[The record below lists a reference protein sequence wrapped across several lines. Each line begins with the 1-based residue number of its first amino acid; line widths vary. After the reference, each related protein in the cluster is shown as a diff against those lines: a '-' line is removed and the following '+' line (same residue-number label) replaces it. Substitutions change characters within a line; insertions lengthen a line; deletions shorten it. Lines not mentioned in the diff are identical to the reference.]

1 MWVVESLCATVADYM
16 AMVRFMRK
24 PFVAEAF
31 VTYSR
36 RRQLQMCCLIH
47 KDEEV
52 NVRNWFPTYS
62 VEEID
67 DDIMELDQSA
77 SIEACMLIGLSG
89 CDLIQTK
96 NLKNTRLR
104 LCERLDMTC
113 PDASIVI
120 EE

>member
-1 MWVVESLCATVADYM
+1 MWIVESLCATLADYM

-31 VTYSR
+31 VTYNK
-36 RRQLQMCCLIH
+36 RRQLQMCCQIH
-47 KDEEV
+47 EDEEV
-52 NVRNWFPTYS
+52 NVRSWFPNYS

-67 DDIMELDQSA
+67 DFMELDQSV
-77 SIEACMLIGLSG
+77 SIEGCLLIGLSD
-89 CDLIQTK
+89 CELIQTK

-104 LCERLDMTC
+104 LCQRLDIAVPAT
-113 PDASIVI
+113 SIVT